1 MIAQGREVYENALK
15 DPQSLAEDISED
27 EAGDIELEDILSV
40 SYDAYKLK
48 TGKDD
53 FYDKV
58 EVSEYP
64 EIELNWSEDE
74 RELEKMFPK
83 LIKKFWK

>member
-40 SYDAYKLK
+40 SYDAYKNEK
-48 TGKDD
+48 
-53 FYDKV
+53 
-58 EVSEYP
+58 P
-64 EIELNWSEDE
+64 
-74 RELEKMFPK
+74 EKMIFMTKLKYQSIPK
-83 LIKKFWK
+83 